1 MMFRIGEMAA
11 RCGLKTDT
19 LRFYEKS
26 GLLVPSARNAAG
38 YRLYNKADEAKLNFI
53 LRAKSVGFSL
63 DEITELL
70 SIQLD
75 SAEHSCAEPKLI
87 TDTKLAQ
94 VEAKIKELEIF
105 RTSLQKLSESCCG
118 GAESAS
124 HCSILEALADSDR
137 EALC

>member
-1 MMFRIGEMAA
+1 MYRIGEMAA

-26 GLLVPSARNAAG
+26 GLLVPSARNEAG
-38 YRLYNKADEAKLNFI
+38 YRLYNQNDEAKLHFI

-63 DEITELL
+63 DDIAELL
-70 SIQLD
+70 SIRLE
-75 SAEHSCAEPKLI
+75 SEEHSCAEPKLI

-94 VEAKIKELEIF
+94 VEAKIRELEIF
-105 RTSLQKLSESCCG
+105 RSSLQKLSDSCCG
-118 GAESAS
+118 GAEPAS
-124 HCSILEALADSDR
+124 HCSILEALAASDK

>member
-1 MMFRIGEMAA
+1 MYRIGEMAA
-11 RCGLKTDT
+11 RNGLKTDT

-26 GLLVPSARNAAG
+26 GLLVPSARNGAG
-38 YRLYNKADEAKLNFI
+38 YRLYSQGDEAKLHFI

-63 DEITELL
+63 DEIAELL

-75 SAEHSCAEPKLI
+75 SAGHSCAEPKLI

-105 RTSLQKLSESCCG
+105 RASLQKLSSSCCG

-124 HCSILEALADSDR
+124 HCSILEALAASDQ